1 VGETRLEEALVA
13 VSETNSHLPAL
24 GEHAREE
31 AGRLLQLTL
40 VELIALSLIGKQLH
54 WNIAG
59 PGFRDLHLQLD
70 ELVEEWR
77 ELSDVVAERA
87 VAIGFPPDGRAPAVV
102 EQSELEPVDPGP
114 TQIEDAVRQLT
125 HRVAEVDERVRGRC
139 ERLAEIDLVSQD
151 VLIEAT
157 RTLEKQLWMIRSQI

>member
-1 VGETRLEEALVA
+1 MEDPAMA
-13 VSETNSHLPAL
+13 ASETTTHLPAL

-40 VELIALSLIGKQLH
+40 AELIALSLIGKQLH

-70 ELVEEWR
+70 ELVDEWR

-87 VAIGFPPDGRAPAVV
+87 VALGFSPDGRAPAVI
-102 EQSELEPVDPGP
+102 EQSELEPIESGP
-114 TQIEDAVRQLT
+114 TRVPEAIRQLT
-125 HRVAEVDERVRGRC
+125 RRLAEVDERARARC
-139 ERLAEIDLVSQD
+139 ERFGEIDLVSQD
-151 VLIEAT
+151 VLIEVT
-157 RTLEKQLWMIRSQI
+157 RALEKHLWMIRSQL

>member
-1 VGETRLEEALVA
+1 MAA
-13 VSETNSHLPAL
+13 SESKSNLPAL

-31 AGRLLQLTL
+31 VGRLLQSTL

-70 ELVEEWR
+70 ELVDEWR

-87 VAIGFPPDGRAPAVV
+87 VALGFSPDGRAPAVV
-102 EQSELEPVDPGP
+102 EQSELEPVEPGP
-114 TQIEDAVRQLT
+114 KRIDEAVRQLT
-125 HRVAEVDERVRGRC
+125 HRVAEVDERVRERCGR
-139 ERLAEIDLVSQD
+139 LGEIDPVSQD
-151 VLIEAT
+151 VLIEAA
-157 RTLEKQLWMIRSQI
+157 RTLEKQLWMIRSQV

>member
-1 VGETRLEEALVA
+1 MATLETKA
-13 VSETNSHLPAL
+13 HLPAL
-24 GEHAREE
+24 GEHARDE
-31 AGRLLQLTL
+31 AGHELQLTL

-70 ELVEEWR
+70 ELVDEWH

-102 EQSELEPVDPGP
+102 EQSELQPVDPGP
-114 TQIEDAVRQLT
+114 TTIPDAVAQLT
-125 HRVAEVDERVRGRC
+125 RRVAEVDERVRGRA
-139 ERLAEIDLVSQD
+139 ERLGEIDLASQD
-151 VLIEAT
+151 VLIEVT
-157 RTLEKQLWMIRSQI
+157 RALEKQLWMIRSQT